1 MPLTVVTDV
10 SVKQAG
16 NIKIVLGP
24 KITSLAAPSLAAFT
38 LDATCPAREVNFD
51 TAASY
56 TEDQSLCE
64 VDAKTTL
71 DKRTHSLTLR
81 FRVNKANYETL
92 RTLLAWDAEIG
103 VFARFFTPSLTALA
117 AADKGYAWNAK
128 VGKYLLNPIAIGN
141 EYEATVEFYEV
152 KFEPNAALAA

>member
-1 MPLTVVTDV
+1 MPLTVVTDTP
-10 SVKQAG
+10 VKQAG

-38 LDATCPAREVNFD
+38 LDGTCPAREVNFD
-51 TAASY
+51 TTASY

-71 DKRTHSLTLR
+71 DKRTHSLTIR
-81 FRVNKANYETL
+81 FRVNKANFEAL

-103 VFARFFTPSLTALA
+103 TFARFFDPSTTALA
-117 AADKGYAWNAK
+117 AANKGYSWNGK
-128 VGKYLLNPIAIGN
+128 VGKYLLNPVAIGN
-141 EYEATVEFYEV
+141 EYEAVAEFYAV
-152 KFEPNAALAA
+152 TFEQNAALVA

>member
-38 LDATCPAREVNFD
+38 LDATCPARELNFD
-51 TAASY
+51 TTASY

-64 VDAKTTL
+64 VDARTAL
-71 DKRTHSLTLR
+71 DKRTHSLTMR
-81 FRVNKANYETL
+81 FRVNKANFETL
-92 RTLLAWDAEIG
+92 RTLLALDAEIG
-103 VFARFFTPSLTALA
+103 VFARFFDPSLTALA
-117 AADKGYAWNAK
+117 AADKGYAWNGK
-128 VGKYLLNPIAIGN
+128 VGKYLLNPVAIGN
-141 EYEATVEFYEV
+141 EYEAIVDIYRV
-152 KFEPNAALAA
+152 MFEPNAVLAA